1 MAESKIINN
10 YTSGNIWTQLI
21 QFSFPFMLSNA
32 LQVLYSLVDMIIVG
46 RFVGSAGLSA
56 VSIASQVFMFMVM
69 LCIGF
74 SNGGQVLIAQY
85 VGSNQKEKLNSI
97 IGTLF
102 SILFIIGIFMMVVGL
117 LFSRSILQLL
127 NTPAESYAMA
137 ADYILIC
144 SIGVLFSFGYNALSA
159 VLRGMG
165 DSKHPF
171 IFILIASVTNIFLDL
186 LFIGVFKWQAA
197 GAALAT
203 IIGQTVSFIFAVIYL
218 YKRKESFGFDFKLR
232 SFRIDAEARRLLV
245 KLGLP
250 FAVQSCAINISMLFV
265 NALVNS
271 LGVYP
276 SATFGVGM
284 KIDDIINKITLG
296 IGFATSTMCAQNI
309 GAKEFGRTKKIV
321 YVTIL
326 YQAVCYAFFTLI
338 YLTLAREL
346 FSIFT
351 NDVHVLDLSRTYV
364 TAIVWSFPGM
374 ILMRA
379 SNGIIRG
386 VGNARLGLIFGLMDA
401 FIFRIGCSWFLGSV
415 CGLGLYGYFLG
426 YSIAVY
432 GTGIPGFIYFLSN
445 KWEKYRLM

>member
-1 MAESKIINN
+1 MILYIISRFFLNHSGDILLCMAESKIINN

-326 YQAVCYAFFTLI
+326 YQAVCYAFL
-338 YLTLAREL
+338 
-346 FSIFT
+346 
-351 NDVHVLDLSRTYV
+351 H
-364 TAIVWSFPGM
+364 
-374 ILMRA
+374 
-379 SNGIIRG
+379 
-386 VGNARLGLIFGLMDA
+386 
-401 FIFRIGCSWFLGSV
+401 
-415 CGLGLYGYFLG
+415 
-426 YSIAVY
+426 
-432 GTGIPGFIYFLSN
+432 
-445 KWEKYRLM
+445 